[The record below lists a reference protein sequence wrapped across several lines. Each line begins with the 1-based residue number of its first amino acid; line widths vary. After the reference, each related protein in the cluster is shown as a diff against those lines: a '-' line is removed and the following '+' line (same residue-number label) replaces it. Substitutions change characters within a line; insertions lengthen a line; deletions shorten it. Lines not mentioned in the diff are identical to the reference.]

1 MKFCEIL
8 KKISLFNKKLEEKYN
23 LRIIIKTGIEVG
35 VPKDFIDKWAKTKE
49 EAIEIDNQ
57 VMAVTTIGWKKRIE
71 ENQYGNF
78 FIIRSVAEDCEVD
91 KILTIGDRNLDDK
104 IMAKVLKEIEKDYLL
119 FLKSRENEKNKKTEE
134 NEKK

>member
-49 EAIEIDNQ
+49 EAIEMDNQ
-57 VMAVTTIGWKKRIE
+57 VTAVTTIGWEKRIE

-78 FIIRSVAEDCEVD
+78 FVIRSVVEDCEVD

>member
-1 MKFCEIL
+1 MKFREIL
-8 KKISLFNKKLEEKYN
+8 KKISLFKKKLEEKYN

>member
-1 MKFCEIL
+1 MKFREIL
-8 KKISLFNKKLEEKYN
+8 KKISLFKKKLEEKYN

-35 VPKDFIDKWAKTKE
+35 VPKDFIDKWAKTEE

-78 FIIRSVAEDCEVD
+78 FVIRSVAEDCEVD

-119 FLKSRENEKNKKTEE
+119 FLKSRENEKNKKTEG

>member
-1 MKFCEIL
+1 MKFREIL
-8 KKISLFNKKLEEKYN
+8 KKISLFKKKLEEKYN

-49 EAIEIDNQ
+49 EAIEMDNQ
-57 VMAVTTIGWKKRIE
+57 VTAVTTIGWEKRIE

-78 FIIRSVAEDCEVD
+78 FVIRSVAEDCEVD

>member
-1 MKFCEIL
+1 MKFREIL
-8 KKISLFNKKLEEKYN
+8 KKISLFKKKLEEKYN

-49 EAIEIDNQ
+49 EAIEMDNQ
-57 VMAVTTIGWKKRIE
+57 VTAVTTIGWEKRIE

-78 FIIRSVAEDCEVD
+78 FVIRSVAEDCEVD

-104 IMAKVLKEIEKDYLL
+104 IMAKALKEIEKDYLL

>member
-1 MKFCEIL
+1 MKFREIL
-8 KKISLFNKKLEEKYN
+8 KKISLFKKKLEEKYN

-49 EAIEIDNQ
+49 EAIEMDNQ
-57 VMAVTTIGWKKRIE
+57 VTAVTTIGWEKRIE

>member
-1 MKFCEIL
+1 MKFREIL
-8 KKISLFNKKLEEKYN
+8 KKISLFKKKLEGKYN

-49 EAIEIDNQ
+49 EAIEMDNQ
-57 VMAVTTIGWKKRIE
+57 VTAVTTIGWEKRIE

-78 FIIRSVAEDCEVD
+78 FVIRSVAEDCEVD

-104 IMAKVLKEIEKDYLL
+104 IMAKALKEIEKDYLL